1 MVHWL
6 RESNVRNWSSYATH
20 CVLISVD
27 NCRWMENMHSNL
39 WPNIPTKWS
48 FIMPSA
54 TVVYYHKTLL
64 CSLYET
70 ETEQSKYVIRLFS
83 RNYVLAKAEKHQ
95 YFWLR
100 VYSMWEPQ
108 PNEIDKFI
116 PPAPIFLHCPLET
129 RQQLPAFQ
137 AQKHMCFFLHFRYDI
152 LFYMSYIILR
162 DLYVPHSA
170 CNCVLP

>member
-6 RESNVRNWSSYATH
+6 RESNVRNWSSCDTLRFNFCWQLQMDGEYAFKSLTQH
-20 CVLISVD
+20 
-27 NCRWMENMHSNL
+27 
-39 WPNIPTKWS
+39 TKWS

-70 ETEQSKYVIRLFS
+70 ETEQSKYVVRLFG
-83 RNYVLAKAEKHQ
+83 RNYVRAKAEKHQ
-95 YFWLR
+95 YLWLR
-100 VYSMWEPQ
+100 VYNMWEPQ
-108 PNEIDKFI
+108 SNEIDKFI

-137 AQKHMCFFLHFRYDI
+137 AQTHMCFFSPLQVWYFILHVIY
-152 LFYMSYIILR
+152 Y
-162 DLYVPHSA
+162 SA
-170 CNCVLP
+170 RPLCAPLGL